1 MIGIYKIE
9 NIINHKIY
17 IGQSIRIM
25 KRWNEHINVECD
37 SLIHKAIK
45 EYGYSNFTFTILEL
59 CKKDELDVKEI
70 DYILEY
76 NSIVPYG
83 YNIEPGGKNSTKSQ
97 GMDNHSAIL
106 TNSDVFEIRECYKNL
121 QTRAS
126 TYLKYKDK
134 ISLNG
139 FIDVWLGKSW
149 KYIHMDVYKEQIKQY
164 QKNNFD
170 RLTNHKKVVTEN
182 EVKEIRDLRNLGE
195 LTKKEVETRFPH
207 INKNTFNDIWYN
219 NTFLNIQSG
228 YKNQRRKGIRLPRN
242 QNGENNPY
250 AKYTNIEVCEIR
262 QRRDNGESIKDVYK
276 CYSNKSTYSTF
287 KNIWINK
294 TYKGVK
300 YEN

>member
-1 MIGIYKIE
+1 
-9 NIINHKIY
+9 
-17 IGQSIRIM
+17 
-25 KRWNEHINVECD
+25 
-37 SLIHKAIK
+37 
-45 EYGYSNFTFTILEL
+45 
-59 CKKDELDVKEI
+59 
-70 DYILEY
+70 
-76 NSIVPYG
+76 
-83 YNIEPGGKNSTKSQ
+83 
-97 GMDNHSAIL
+97 
-106 TNSDVFEIRECYKNL
+106 
-121 QTRAS
+121 
-126 TYLKYKDK
+126 
-134 ISLNG
+134 
-139 FIDVWLGKSW
+139 
-149 KYIHMDVYKEQIKQY
+149 MDVYKEQIKQY